1 MIECVDFKFLQI
13 CFGVR
18 MEAVKK
24 AKERLKQYPALM
36 IRCQESASRYAFCV
50 VEKSNLEKNACAAE
64 FNELKKC
71 LVKAAASSNTRL

>member
-1 MIECVDFKFLQI
+1 
-13 CFGVR
+13 

-24 AKERLKQYPALM
+24 AKERLKQYPTLM

-71 LVKAAASSNTRL
+71 LVKAAANSNTRL

>member
-1 MIECVDFKFLQI
+1 
-13 CFGVR
+13 

-24 AKERLKQYPALM
+24 AKERLRQYPILIA
-36 IRCQESASRYAFCV
+36 RCQESASRYASCV
-50 VEKSNLEKNACAAE
+50 LAKSNLEKNACATE